1 MTMAAGRAA
10 RPRPNPEPRLEPAR
24 RLRAVAPVRRVPRLP
39 FLLLTLGAILAAVL
53 GLVALNV
60 NVNQQAFELARLAR
74 ENRAAEQ
81 RYGQLQAEVDRLKAP
96 ERIVRVATRRGMV
109 PAGRPH
115 VAAWPGG
122 GGRRAGGENSPGAAT
137 SPAAPG
143 AHQADGSDASTF
155 VQDPFPIKPYL
166 AQP

>member
-10 RPRPNPEPRLEPAR
+10 RPRPNPEPQLEPAR
-24 RLRAVAPVRRVPRLP
+24 RLRAVAPLRRVPRLP

-53 GLVALNV
+53 GLVSLNV

-109 PAGRPH
+109 PAGRAH

-122 GGRRAGGENSPGAAT
+122 QRAGGNSPGAAT

-143 AHQADGSDASTF
+143 AHQADGGDASTF